1 MRKQLSVPE
10 RIGALGAGIAVAA
23 AFWPMFTASTGL
35 GAPCMLR
42 TLTGVPCPACGL
54 TTAAV
59 ALVHGH
65 VGASAAANPVI
76 LGVAAVTVVTLP
88 LLVLRQFGTLGAPV
102 PWSGR
107 ARSRMGRVML
117 MVAAMS
123 WAFQLHRLGF
133 A

>member
-1 MRKQLSVPE
+1 VRKQFSVPE

-23 AFWPMFTASTGL
+23 AVWPMFTASTGL
-35 GAPCMLR
+35 GAPCLLR
-42 TLTGVPCPACGL
+42 MFTGIPCPACGL

-59 ALVHGH
+59 ELVHGH
-65 VGASAAANPVI
+65 VAASAAANPAM
-76 LGVAAVTVVTLP
+76 LSVAAVTVVTVP
-88 LLVLRQFGTLGAPV
+88 LLLLRQIGVVGAPV

-107 ARSRMGRVML
+107 ARSRMSWVML
-117 MVAAMS
+117 VAAAMS